1 MGFAEQLLERA
12 KKLNKRVVLPETE
25 DERTLQAAARLAREE
40 ICQVILVG
48 APDRIRADAA
58 KCGADVSG
66 CEILS
71 PFDDQISGPLAEK
84 LFQYRREKGLTQDQA
99 RQLVKDYLY
108 FATLLLK
115 EGRVDGY
122 VAGATHTTGD
132 NLRPALQII
141 KAAPGLKTVSSFF
154 VMIHPNPKF
163 GDNGVMIYSDCGM
176 VEMPTA
182 EQLCDI
188 ALASAR
194 SWRQLVGSEP
204 RVAMLSY
211 STKGSAKSADTE
223 KVLKALALI
232 KQADPNLSV
241 DGEMQFDAA
250 VIPSIGER
258 KAKGSPVAGKANV
271 FIFPD
276 LDAGNIGY
284 KITERLGGAQALG
297 PLVQGMAKPAHDL
310 SRGCNADDI
319 VKVAAIAAIMS
330 VSEGR

>member
-1 MGFAEQLLERA
+1 MGFAEELLVRA
-12 KKLNKRVVLPETE
+12 KKLNKKVVLPETE
-25 DERTLQAAARLAREE
+25 DERTLRAAGRLAKER
-40 ICQVILVG
+40 ICRVVLVG
-48 APDRIRADAA
+48 APDQVRADAA

-71 PFDDQISGPLAEK
+71 PMDEKVSGPLAQK
-84 LFQYRREKGLTQDQA
+84 LWQYRKDKGLTEDQA
-99 RQLVKDYLY
+99 RQLIKDYLY
-108 FATLLLK
+108 FATMLLK
-115 EGRVDGY
+115 EGIVDGY

-132 NLRPALQII
+132 NLRPGLQIV
-141 KAAPGLKTVSSFF
+141 KATPGLKTVSTVFIM
-154 VMIHPNPKF
+154 VHPSPKF
-163 GDNGVMIYSDCGM
+163 GENGVMFYADCAM

-182 EQLCDI
+182 EQLADI
-188 ALASAR
+188 AIASAR

-223 KVLKALALI
+223 KVLKALDLAR
-232 KQADPNLSV
+232 KADPQLCI

-250 VIPSIGER
+250 VIPSIGES

-271 FIFPD
+271 FVFPD

-284 KITERLGGAQALG
+284 KITQRLGGAQAIG

-310 SRGCNADDI
+310 SRGCSADDI
-319 VKVAAIAAIMS
+319 VMVAAMS
-330 VSEGR
+330 ALMAN